1 MKGKKCKNCFCFDK
15 NNKTCKVNIL
25 YEGKNVNMPVNAND
39 NCHYIELG
47 VPVEQVRFWEEEI
60 KGKKL
65 VKMEYP
71 ENFFGKPTD

>member
-1 MKGKKCKNCFCFDK
+1 MNKKKCKNCFCFDK
-15 NNKTCKVNIL
+15 ENKVCKVNIL
-25 YEGKNVNMPVNAND
+25 YEGKNVNMPVNSDD

-60 KGKKL
+60 KGKKI

-71 ENFFGKPTD
+71 ETFFGKPTD

>member
-1 MKGKKCKNCFCFDK
+1 MNNKKCKNCFCFDK
-15 NNKTCKVNIL
+15 DNKVCKVNIL
-25 YEGKNVNMPVNAND
+25 HEGKNVNMPVNAND

-60 KGKKL
+60 KGKKI

>member
-1 MKGKKCKNCFCFDK
+1 
-15 NNKTCKVNIL
+15 
-25 YEGKNVNMPVNAND
+25 MPVNAND

-60 KGKKL
+60 KGEKV

-71 ENFFGKPTD
+71 ENFFGIPNS